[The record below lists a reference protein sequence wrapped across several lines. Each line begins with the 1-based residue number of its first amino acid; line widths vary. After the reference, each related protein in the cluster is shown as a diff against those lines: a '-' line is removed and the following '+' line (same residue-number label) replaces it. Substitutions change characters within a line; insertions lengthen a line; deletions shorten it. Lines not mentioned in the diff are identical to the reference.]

1 MKQSFDKGFLTPYPV
16 FIVAS
21 YDENGVPNAM
31 NAAWGG
37 QCGDKQ
43 VAICMSQHRT
53 TANMEKTKAF
63 TISFATAEQAAAC
76 DFVGMVSQDKVPDKM
91 EKTGWTFT
99 KSDKVNAPII
109 DQLPVA
115 IECKLVEIQKEFGD
129 LRIVGEI
136 VGMKADDSVLTDGK
150 VDLGKM
156 KPIMF
161 DGAALCY
168 RTIGDSIGKAWGIG
182 KECMK

>member
-1 MKQSFDKGFLTPYPV
+1 MKQNIEKAFLTPYPV

-21 YDENGVPNAM
+21 YDEKGEPNAM

-43 VAICMSQHRT
+43 VSIWMSHHRT
-53 TANMEKTKAF
+53 TDNIEKTKAF
-63 TISFATAEQAAAC
+63 TISFATVEQAAEC
-76 DFVGMVSQDKVPDKM
+76 DYVGIVSQDKVPNKM
-91 EKTGWTFT
+91 IKCGWTVT

-115 IECKLVEIQKEFGD
+115 IECKLVEIQHEFGD
-129 LRIVGEI
+129 LRVIGEI

-150 VDLGKM
+150 VDLSKLN
-156 KPIMF
+156 PIMF

-168 RTIGDSIGKAWGIG
+168 RSIGDSIGGAWNIG
-182 KECMK
+182 KKFM

>member
-1 MKQSFDKGFLTPYPV
+1 MKKSFDKGFLTPYPV

-21 YDENGVPNAM
+21 YDEQGKANAM

-43 VAICMSQHRT
+43 VSICMSHHRT
-53 TANMEKTKAF
+53 TDNLEKTKAF
-63 TISFATAEQAAAC
+63 TISFATIEQAAAC

-91 EKTGWTFT
+91 EKCGWTFT

-115 IECKLVEIQKEFGD
+115 IECKLVEIQHEFGD

-150 VDLGKM
+150 VDLGKL

-161 DGAALCY
+161 DGAQLCY
-168 RTIGDSIGKAWGIG
+168 RSIGDSIGKAWGIG
-182 KECMK
+182 KQFM